1 MRLTPWTTWLT
12 ASNTDPIYL
21 LLNTLA
27 TPNPTDLL
35 FANDW
40 VEQAFPIYNGTAL
53 AHLIGQ
59 SPWLVKLKPSAYAP
73 LGQLLDRK
81 GLSDN
86 TWGWAYRSSLDWQYQ
101 LRHWQNRQL
110 VELNEELVVLRL
122 MDTRI
127 ANVLIPKMRE
137 VDWSVLMTPVH
148 EVMLETPS
156 DPAFFES
163 PTRHNPLPIPELQ
176 ARPFIM
182 GEHLQAAWEN
192 SAQFIELLAENLAC
206 ELWENHAEVALSLDT
221 PEGQL
226 HRRLVDWLHLHP
238 SLAGDIHTRTAT
250 QFTDYAQ
257 QQGWLTT
264 TTEPS

>member
-86 TWGWAYRSSLDWQYQ
+86 TWG
-101 LRHWQNRQL
+101 
-110 VELNEELVVLRL
+110 
-122 MDTRI
+122 
-127 ANVLIPKMRE
+127 PKCVR
-137 VDWSVLMTPVH
+137 
-148 EVMLETPS
+148 
-156 DPAFFES
+156 
-163 PTRHNPLPIPELQ
+163 
-176 ARPFIM
+176 
-182 GEHLQAAWEN
+182 
-192 SAQFIELLAENLAC
+192 
-206 ELWENHAEVALSLDT
+206 
-221 PEGQL
+221 
-226 HRRLVDWLHLHP
+226 
-238 SLAGDIHTRTAT
+238 
-250 QFTDYAQ
+250 
-257 QQGWLTT
+257 
-264 TTEPS
+264 